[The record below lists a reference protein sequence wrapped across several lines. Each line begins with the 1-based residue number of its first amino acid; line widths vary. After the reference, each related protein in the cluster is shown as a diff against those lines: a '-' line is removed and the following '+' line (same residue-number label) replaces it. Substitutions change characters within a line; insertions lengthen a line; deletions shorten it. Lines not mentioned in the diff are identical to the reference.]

1 MKENSHLTSRERY
14 RQSVKPKKVDL
25 KFEER
30 NKLDKILEIQKKT
43 LIQWV
48 REHIEEDYK
57 KLYK

>member
-1 MKENSHLTSRERY
+1 MKEKSHLTSRERY
-14 RQSVKPKKVDL
+14 RQSVKPTKVDL